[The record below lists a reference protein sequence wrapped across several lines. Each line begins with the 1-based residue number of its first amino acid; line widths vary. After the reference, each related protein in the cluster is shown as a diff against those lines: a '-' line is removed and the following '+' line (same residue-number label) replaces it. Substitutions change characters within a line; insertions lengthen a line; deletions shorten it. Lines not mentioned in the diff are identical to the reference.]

1 MTAANAENQCRA
13 LRDHKPGSFR
23 RTWGTSNSLLNR
35 PWSPGRTT
43 MLGGLKRLLTN
54 FFLMTGDSPRLPYR
68 WVH

>member
-43 MLGGLKRLLTN
+43 MLGGLKL
-54 FFLMTGDSPRLPYR
+54 
-68 WVH
+68 H